1 MYITINQFSEGRH
14 EKELDDIVFLHSCFN
29 FVYLLPYLC
38 ANKREWTAACKRG
51 KELDQCAVS
60 KQKKVLVAKA
70 KNIE

>member
-1 MYITINQFSEGRH
+1 MYIIINQFSEGRH
-14 EKELDDIVFLHSCFN
+14 EEELDDIVFLHSCFY

-38 ANKREWTAACKRG
+38 ANKRDWTAACKSG

-60 KQKKVLVAKA
+60 SRKEGLVAKA